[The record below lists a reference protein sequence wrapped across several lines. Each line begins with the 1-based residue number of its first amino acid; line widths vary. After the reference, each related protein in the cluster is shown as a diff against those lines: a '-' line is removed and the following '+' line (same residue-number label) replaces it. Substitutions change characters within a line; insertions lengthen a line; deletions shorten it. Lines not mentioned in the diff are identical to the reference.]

1 MSPEFS
7 LQPLLN
13 YRHNKVEAMEIQ
25 LARLIVEHRQ
35 AYNLRQAVQQGRN
48 ELLEDMRLEKKKTG
62 PLDLDAL
69 TQLTHNLKMLD
80 RRIAE
85 QDDKV
90 AALQHQ
96 IEDQRRLL
104 VEARQEEEALTLL
117 RRKEL
122 DRFRAELNRCEN
134 AQRDDIYLAP
144 AFHPQM
150 SEAAVQ

>member
-90 AALQHQ
+90 AALHNQ

-104 VEARQEEEALTLL
+104 VEARQEEEALSIL

-122 DRFRAELNRCEN
+122 DRFRAELNRREN
-134 AQRDDIYLAP
+134 AERDDIYIAP
-144 AFHPQM
+144 AFQRQM
-150 SEAAVQ
+150 SEVAAQ

>member
-1 MSPEFS
+1 MPPEFS

-13 YRHNKVEAMEIQ
+13 YRHNRVEAMEIQ

-35 AYNLRQAVQQGRN
+35 AYNMRQALQQGRH

-62 PLDLDAL
+62 PLDLNAL

-80 RRIAE
+80 RRISE

-96 IEDQRRLL
+96 IEDQRVQL
-104 VEARQEEEALTLL
+104 VEAKQEEESLVIL

-122 DRFRAELNRCEN
+122 DRFNAELNRREN
-134 AQRDDIYLAP
+134 AQRDDLYIARAYHQHL
-144 AFHPQM
+144 